1 MINFNSIFVYIIFTI
16 CVSVI
21 LYIGY
26 LFIIKKINSLINIYI
41 KSFLEFKKDIEN
53 IRKSINDINK
63 IIDHANNVAINNN
76 NKLNAVIKDI
86 NNIDIYVKQTVKHID
101 NNINKCIK
109 KAVKGYLFRRI
120 MTNKQRNKN
129 ASTKLKTAK

>member
-1 MINFNSIFVYIIFTI
+1 MINFNSIFVYIIFSI
-16 CVSVI
+16 CISVI

-26 LFIIKKINSLINIYI
+26 LLVIKKINSLIDIYI

-63 IIDHANNVAINNN
+63 VIDHVNNVAINNN
-76 NKLNAVIKDI
+76 NKLNTVIKDI
-86 NNIDIYVKQTVKHID
+86 NNTDFYIKQTVKHID

-109 KAVKGYLFRRI
+109 KAIKGYLFHRI
-120 MTNKQRNKN
+120 MTNKQRNK
-129 ASTKLKTAK
+129 KCQHKAKNS

>member
-26 LFIIKKINSLINIYI
+26 LLIIKKINSLINIYI

-53 IRKSINDINK
+53 IRKSINNINK
-63 IIDHANNVAINNN
+63 IIDHANDVAINNN
-76 NKLNAVIKDI
+76 NKLNTVIKDI
-86 NNIDIYVKQTVKHID
+86 NNTDFYIKQTVKHID

-109 KAVKGYLFRRI
+109 KAINGYLFRRI
-120 MTNKQRNKN
+120 MTNKQRNK
-129 ASTKLKTAK
+129 KCQCKAKNS